1 MQAQVL
7 RACFLVRGLVCAA
20 AQNTCCSA
28 FSLPARLAG
37 SEGRLCE
44 QPSRN
49 KVSNRTELKDVSYDS
64 QTPFSNIL
72 SENKWALASVIESS
86 EEIGSKMTA
95 RKKI

>member
-1 MQAQVL
+1 MRVFCRGALYAQRRKTRVALLSLSPL
-7 RACFLVRGLVCAA
+7 R
-20 AQNTCCSA
+20 
-28 FSLPARLAG
+28 PAG

-86 EEIGSKMTA
+86 EEIGSKTTA